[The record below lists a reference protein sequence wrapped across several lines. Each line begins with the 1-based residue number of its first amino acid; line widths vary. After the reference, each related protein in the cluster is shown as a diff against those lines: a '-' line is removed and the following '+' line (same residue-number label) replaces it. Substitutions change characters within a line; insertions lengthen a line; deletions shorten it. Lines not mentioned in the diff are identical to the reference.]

1 MLLAVVME
9 RDTMPISRHHR
20 DFAIRKFHVITET
33 FLSFVGTD
41 TPQDVELLVQVIIWL
56 FVHAEKTLYL
66 SLALGPKTMKQP
78 VCHTI

>member
-1 MLLAVVME
+1 MYCICIALFSILLAVVME

-41 TPQDVELLVQVIIWL
+41 TPQDVELLVQVMWL
-56 FVHAEKTLYL
+56 VLLKRCYAVL
-66 SLALGPKTMKQP
+66 
-78 VCHTI
+78 